1 MYLVFEMACIRA
13 PCFSASSAIPAQTK
27 GAPASEKKRTC
38 GEYGI
43 FWIERDNSSILSQG
57 AKLQHDINM
66 SILCACIIYIY
77 TANFLP
83 KIICKCTGT
92 SVARM
97 QAEISYHMWRYHQIF
112 VCIYIYIHI

>member
-43 FWIERDNSSILSQG
+43 FGIERDNSSILSQG

-77 TANFLP
+77 IQRIFFPKSFANALVLLWP
-83 KIICKCTGT
+83 ECRQKSRITCGDIT
-92 SVARM
+92 
-97 QAEISYHMWRYHQIF
+97 RYLY
-112 VCIYIYIHI
+112 VYIYIHI